1 LPGAEAEQWMTE
13 QQQAGGRKD
22 LGKVAL
28 VGSALQMAGRGMR
41 SLVGVAT
48 VAVLARFLAPAD
60 LGAFALIAAIVMLA
74 QVFADLGLRVALVQK
89 PEITDL
95 ECQSVFW
102 VSTAAGALLTVLMI
116 ALADPIAA
124 LFQEPTLAPYIMAV
138 APFFLIVGTRG
149 VPIAL
154 LERRFMFKEIAATE
168 FAAAV
173 VGSITAILFA
183 VSGAKVG
190 ALVAQQ
196 VAMVTVLAI
205 LLFYFARWKPRFQ
218 FSKAA
223 LKPLAGYGSFVTLSG
238 VVFAAGPLI
247 ERPLIATRLSPA
259 DLGYLSMGEQ
269 IILSPVR
276 TIAQNVTR
284 VTFPLFASFQ
294 DDNSRIVQAHRSSLH
309 ALALAVAPCV
319 LGIAAL
325 AEPLSILLLGP
336 AWAPVASILAI
347 VALWALASSISE
359 MNYAV
364 FKSKG
369 KARFQFNWTLLT
381 LGIGIAVLFI
391 TLPFGIEAVAAGR
404 LVTALVLL
412 PVYSWLLARL
422 LGTTNGAI
430 LSPVVRPVLAAILM
444 AAAVHGLDRALEAQG
459 VAMLGRAAAGIAAGV
474 PLYLLMVLAIDRRQ
488 ALALVDRIRSARRKG

>member
-1 LPGAEAEQWMTE
+1 MTE
-13 QQQAGGRKD
+13 QQYPGGRKG

-41 SLVGVAT
+41 ALVGVAT
-48 VAVLARFLAPAD
+48 VAILARFLAPAD

-102 VSTAAGALLTVLMI
+102 VSTAAGALLTILMI
-116 ALADPIAA
+116 VLAEPIAA

-183 VSGAKVG
+183 VSGARIG

-196 VAMVTVLAI
+196 VAMVIVLAI
-205 LLFYFARWKPRFQ
+205 LFFHFARWKPRFQ
-218 FSKAA
+218 FSAAA
-223 LKPLAGYGSFVTLSG
+223 LRPLAGYGSFVTLSG
-238 VVFAAGPLI
+238 VVFAAAPLL
-247 ERPLIATRLSPA
+247 ERPLISTRLSTA
-259 DLGYLSMGEQ
+259 DLGYLSMSEQ

-294 DDNSRIVQAHRSSLH
+294 DDNARIAQAHRSSLH
-309 ALALAVAPCV
+309 ALALTLAPCV
-319 LGIAAL
+319 LGIAAI
-325 AEPLSILLLGP
+325 AEPLTIFLLGQ
-336 AWAPVASILAI
+336 AWSPVSSILAI
-347 VALWALASSISE
+347 VALWALASAITD

-381 LGIGIAVLFI
+381 LGLGIAILLL
-391 TLPFGIEAVAAGR
+391 TLPFGIEAVASGR
-404 LVTALVLL
+404 LVLALILM
-412 PVYSWLLARL
+412 PIYSWLLARL
-422 LGTTNGAI
+422 LGTSAASI
-430 LSPVVRPVLAAILM
+430 LGPVVRPILAAVLM
-444 AAAVHGLDRALEAQG
+444 AAAVHGLDTVLEARS
-459 VAMLGRAAAGIAAGV
+459 VTMLGRTAAGIAAGV
-474 PLYLLMVLAIDRRQ
+474 PLYLLLILAIDRRQ
-488 ALALVDRIRSARRKG
+488 TLGLIDRIRSVRKAGKGQRAN